1 MDGLMDGRMYG
12 WLDGLMNGWK
22 GEWMDQW
29 MVIKL
34 DILMGGK
41 ANRCLHGWMDG

>member
-1 MDGLMDGRMYG
+1 MGE
-12 WLDGLMNGWK
+12 WWK

-29 MVIKL
+29 MVIKM

-41 ANRCLHGWMDG
+41 VSRCLDGWITRLMDG